1 MGSWIH
7 DGFLDSWNP
16 CVKDLR
22 ILDLLESIIGF
33 SKSFVQWAGI
43 EVKNKKLMPIS
54 NMSGGALAATV
65 LVVGCVGHLGN
76 VCIMFSIFW
85 GKEEFRDYSE
95 TYWLPQF

>member
-16 CVKDLR
+16 CVKDFR

-33 SKSFVQWAGI
+33 NKSFVQWAGI

-54 NMSGGALAATV
+54 KMVSMGMQVLMNCVSLSFHTYFPTSG
-65 LVVGCVGHLGN
+65 
-76 VCIMFSIFW
+76 
-85 GKEEFRDYSE
+85 E
-95 TYWLPQF
+95 